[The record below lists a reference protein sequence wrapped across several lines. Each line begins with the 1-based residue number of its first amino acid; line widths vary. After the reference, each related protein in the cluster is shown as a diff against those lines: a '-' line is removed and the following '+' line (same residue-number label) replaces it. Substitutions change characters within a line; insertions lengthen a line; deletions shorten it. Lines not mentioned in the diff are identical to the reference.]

1 MPICLIGTEPM
12 SAFSQRSR
20 PIDATGLF
28 WGFVS
33 VLAGFFYGRI
43 YSTFWFDLAGM
54 ALAVACGFWQ
64 LQKWSFDRRVSQ
76 TAVKWCQAN
85 YPHLGQ
91 TPIVDFIV
99 AYCQV
104 TFCDV
109 SQMTPE
115 SLLPHSELGMEVDEL
130 LELILHEARIP
141 RMNAEE
147 FPGSTLGEAIQHAI
161 PTSNSA

>member
-1 MPICLIGTEPM
+1 M

-54 ALAVACGFWQ
+54 ALAIACLFWQ
-64 LQKWSFDRRVSQ
+64 LQKWSFDRRVNQ
-76 TAVKWCQAN
+76 TAVKWCQVN

-104 TFCDV
+104 AFCDV

-115 SLLPHSELGMEVDEL
+115 SLLPHSELHWIAQCAHAPMMERPMEFNQ
-130 LELILHEARIP
+130 ILDGFLKKMYVH
-141 RMNAEE
+141 
-147 FPGSTLGEAIQHAI
+147 T
-161 PTSNSA
+161 NSL